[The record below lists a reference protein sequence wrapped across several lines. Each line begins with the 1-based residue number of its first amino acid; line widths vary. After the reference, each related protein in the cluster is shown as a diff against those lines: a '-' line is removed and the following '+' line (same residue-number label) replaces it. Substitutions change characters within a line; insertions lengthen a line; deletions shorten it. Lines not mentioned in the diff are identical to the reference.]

1 VRFCDRC
8 GSYMERGL
16 NGLVCPKCGY
26 EVAQSLVEV
35 RRPDR
40 PSAEPVY
47 VVESVAEGSLKVTQR
62 CPQCGNNEA
71 YRAVLTTIGEHAGV
85 KQDRAVERYTCTE
98 CHHTWVKS

>member
-47 VVESVAEGSLKVTQR
+47 VVESVAEGSLKVTPSAATTRHIAPCSQR
-62 CPQCGNNEA
+62 LGSTRVSNRTGPLSA
-71 YRAVLTTIGEHAGV
+71 TPAPSATTPG
-85 KQDRAVERYTCTE
+85 
-98 CHHTWVKS
+98 